1 MQLNMFSTTAKRVTK
16 MTSKAKAALEEKA
29 GSSKKQKPESDGS
42 GDNAT
47 SLHLKKAKTHQATGI
62 TQSSSITA
70 AAKKDLPISPPS
82 PAVVPVPTVVSTR
95 HAASVVPPE
104 EEEDIIDV
112 DSDDKSKE
120 SESDAEHERNNES
133 AEDQLSTLMNAL
145 YN

>member
-1 MQLNMFSTTAKRVTK
+1 
-16 MTSKAKAALEEKA
+16 
-29 GSSKKQKPESDGS
+29 
-42 GDNAT
+42 
-47 SLHLKKAKTHQATGI
+47 
-62 TQSSSITA
+62 
-70 AAKKDLPISPPS
+70 
-82 PAVVPVPTVVSTR
+82 VVPVPTVVSTR
-95 HAASVVPPE
+95 HAASVVPPA